1 MSAYFIYYYLTT
13 SPFRLFYV
21 TQFLVSCSLFYYLV
35 SLNRTTGT
43 SHYHMDEKLKYDRH
57 KQTMVQSV

>member
-35 SLNRTTGT
+35 SLNRTPGT
-43 SHYHMDEKLKYDRH
+43 SQYHGQFGIDLFR
-57 KQTMVQSV
+57 SNF